1 MTITK
6 RAGVYFTET
15 QGAVA
20 TADEGV
26 NFIPLFIVQTTTA
39 IASIDDKITLFANAD
54 AFATV
59 AQNKGLTKTIKYI
72 REALG
77 EAGRNQF
84 YVYSIK
90 TDTAAAFTSLIE
102 ECASR
107 TEIRDVVYIE
117 ETKSSGTTT
126 ITAKVSAIATALDDN
141 YEKGTLRNGLIVP
154 YGTVTDAVTNADN
167 TTAEEAVV
175 TSMTA
180 VLNGVTSGR
189 ITGIVPDDACVGAG
203 IGKFIGRQYNDEIG
217 STPFNSS
224 IDALT
229 YNFNDT
235 QILALCNIGCLVVT
249 GSYVRGAMEY
259 RVEVGCTASMKNSTA
274 DQLLISRS
282 IADQLLRDVK
292 VECDAFIRTKL
303 TTNTVKLLQG
313 EIDSVVAD
321 YVANEDVLNAG
332 TKLTVS
338 QSNVPYT
345 LNVNG
350 SIQVAGSLLVIN
362 IDTTITA

>member
-26 NFIPLFIVQTTTA
+26 NFIPLFIVQTATA

-72 REALG
+72 SEALS

-90 TDTAAAFTSLIE
+90 TDTADAFTGLIE

-126 ITAKVSAIATALDDN
+126 ITAKASAIATALADN
-141 YEKGTLRNGLIVP
+141 YEKGTLRRGLFH
-154 YGTVTDAVTNADN
+154 TNSKA
-167 TTAEEAVV
+167 
-175 TSMTA
+175 TSS
-180 VLNGVTSGR
+180 TSH
-189 ITGIVPDDACVGAG
+189 
-203 IGKFIGRQYNDEIG
+203 
-217 STPFNSS
+217 
-224 IDALT
+224 
-229 YNFNDT
+229 
-235 QILALCNIGCLVVT
+235 VT
-249 GSYVRGAMEY
+249 GHLAKELRLAKDVMALAATSATN
-259 RVEVGCTASMKNSTA
+259 C
-274 DQLLISRS
+274 SR
-282 IADQLLRDVK
+282 
-292 VECDAFIRTKL
+292 
-303 TTNTVKLLQG
+303 
-313 EIDSVVAD
+313 
-321 YVANEDVLNAG
+321 
-332 TKLTVS
+332 
-338 QSNVPYT
+338 
-345 LNVNG
+345 NG
-350 SIQVAGSLLVIN
+350 
-362 IDTTITA
+362 